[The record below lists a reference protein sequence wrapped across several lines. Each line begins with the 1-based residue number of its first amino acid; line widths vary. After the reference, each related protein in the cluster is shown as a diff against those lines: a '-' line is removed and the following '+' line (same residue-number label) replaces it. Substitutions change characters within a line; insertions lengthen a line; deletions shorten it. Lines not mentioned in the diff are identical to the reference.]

1 MNEQVK
7 KLREDLT
14 NRLISEMDKGQDWI
28 QPWLSERPVN
38 AVSGRKY
45 HGMNI
50 LYLQL
55 SAMDKGYKDPRWCT
69 YIAAQK
75 NGWQV
80 RRGEKATAIEFWQ
93 EVEVE
98 EENPETGEKQVHT
111 EWRGKKNNVFNAEQI
126 DGIPALEEFRQEFN
140 PDYDALANDL
150 IESSECPVR
159 EDQEA
164 SAYYSPKLDFI
175 HVPLRETF
183 KSSAAFVSTLLHEM
197 GHSTGHPDRL
207 ARDMIVKMATGKPL
221 TEYVSALQ
229 ENGLYRYYCYNVLQ
243 PGTLPKV
250 KIINMVPFDE
260 RQVIDNTKAEKA
272 TKAWGY
278 IEVEEPL
285 ESELQKNFDLTPAK
299 GSQKKVSIEGNN
311 IDNYPAEE
319 LVAEF
324 ASAFMEAELNV
335 EEHHGIENHGAYLES
350 WGKEIKKDP
359 EKLFAAIKA
368 ADKAADRVLES
379 YNKYLEKKPDKA
391 EDVKEERQ
399 EEEQKEQILSSE
411 KEPVVK
417 IVWSENSNLKEGDVY
432 PLSKANELFK
442 TLDDETH
449 AKEGHGYDKTKF
461 QILYMK
467 GESNIYEG
475 RYDIGDGEG
484 YLIDHIINYNVQLFD
499 SGLFKESLIKEYGK
513 EEGEK
518 AFELQKKESRDFILF
533 LQKHL
538 KIAETERVATLCL
551 EKINAA
557 DPNPDYEAR
566 KGYYQGLLDYCEE
579 TRKLLASGSK
589 DYPEQPKLDDYLE
602 KKPEKPDKAAELS
615 CRLEAFVND
624 VMHANGSMPAAS
636 FKEMLESHQVDGII
650 AVLDKLNTKAADSV
664 KDTIRTLK
672 EEVQQFIQV
681 KFTYQKPVTSI
692 QEFAESHKIVIDD
705 TKELNEELLKQMD
718 NMDPLTLKKIDAIK
732 QAKTAYVAAVKAG
745 TIKVQR
751 IEVDEPMSKDAMDK
765 ITDGLMQ
772 NIILGDYRSAKELL
786 IGKEIGIFHQEEML
800 PTYSPAQKSDT
811 ELDREIFFDYLTKT
825 KTPGNLLSGVLVTNS
840 VEPYMIPHIAK
851 AVSENKQISFKEF
864 NRLCDLKDPSK
875 VYEPPKAEKG
885 TWLNQKR
892 QNDLPE
898 AEEKDKKRPMR

>member
-14 NRLISEMDKGQDWI
+14 NRLISEMDKGQDWV

-55 SAMDKGYKDPRWCT
+55 SALDKGYKDPRWCT
-69 YIAAQK
+69 YVSAQK

-98 EENPETGEKQVHT
+98 EENPETGEKTIHT
-111 EWRGKKNNVFNAEQI
+111 EWRGKKHNVFNAEQI

-150 IESSECPVR
+150 IASSECPVR
-159 EDQEA
+159 EDQDPRAFYRPSE
-164 SAYYSPKLDFI
+164 DFI

-197 GHSTGHPDRL
+197 GHSTGHPNRL

-243 PGTLPKV
+243 PGALPKV

-272 TKAWGY
+272 NKAWGY

-285 ESELQKNFDLTPAK
+285 ESDLQKNFDLTPAK
-299 GSQKKVSIEGNN
+299 GRNKPVSIEGNQ

-368 ADKAADRVLES
+368 ADSAADRVLDS

-391 EDVKEERQ
+391 SDLKEENKEEAPQ
-399 EEEQKEQILSSE
+399 EPNLSPD
-411 KEPVVK
+411 KEPLVK
-417 IVWSENSNLKEGDVY
+417 ILWSENDKLKEGDIY
-432 PLSKANELFK
+432 PLSKADELFK
-442 TLDDETH
+442 TLDDEVH
-449 AKEGHGYDKTKF
+449 AKEGYGYDKTKF
-461 QILYMK
+461 QIQYIK
-467 GESNIYEG
+467 GESGIYEG

-484 YLIDHIINYNVQLFD
+484 YLIDHIINYSVEMFD
-499 SGLFKESLIKEYGK
+499 SGLLKESLIKQHG
-513 EEGEK
+513 EEDGER
-518 AFELQKKESRDFILF
+518 AFESQKKETREFILF

-538 KIAETERVATLCL
+538 KIAETERIATQCL

-557 DPNPDYEAR
+557 APNPDYEPR
-566 KGYYQGLLDYCEE
+566 KAYYQGLIDYAAE
-579 TRKLLASGSK
+579 TRKVLAAGSK
-589 DYPEQPKLDDYLE
+589 EYPEQPKLEDYLP
-602 KKPEKPDKAAELS
+602 KKPEQPDKTAVLS
-615 CRLEAFVND
+615 EKLENFVND

-636 FKEMLESHQVDGII
+636 FKEMLDSHQVDGIV
-650 AVLDKLNTKAADSV
+650 AVLDKLNAKAADPLKNQISC
-664 KDTIRTLK
+664 LK

-681 KFTYQKPVTSI
+681 KFTYQKPVTSF
-692 QEFAESHKIVIDD
+692 QEFVSSHKLDIPDVKTLNDD
-705 TKELNEELLKQMD
+705 LLGQMD
-718 NMDPLTLKKIDAIK
+718 NMNPATLNQVDALKKIK
-732 QAKTAYVAAVKAG
+732 SAYVAAVKSG
-745 TIKVQR
+745 TIKVQK
-751 IEVDEPMSKDAMDK
+751 IDVDEPMTDKALDK
-765 ITDGLMQ
+765 IADGLMQ
-772 NIILGDYRSAKELL
+772 NIIMGDYRSAKELL
-786 IGKEIGIFHQEEML
+786 IGREIGVFHQEDML
-800 PTYSPAQKSDT
+800 PAYSPSEKTDK
-811 ELDREIFFDYLTKT
+811 ELDREIFFDYLKR
-825 KTPGNLLSGVLVTNS
+825 KNYQSNLLSEVLVTNS
-840 VEPYMIPHIAK
+840 VEPYMIPHITK
-851 AVSENKQISFKEF
+851 AFSENKEMTFAEF
-864 NRLCDLKDPSK
+864 NRICDLKNPSK
-875 VYEPPKAEKG
+875 VYEGPKAEKG
-885 TWLNQKR
+885 TWLNKKSQKSM
-892 QNDLPE
+892 Q
-898 AEEKDKKRPMR
+898 KM